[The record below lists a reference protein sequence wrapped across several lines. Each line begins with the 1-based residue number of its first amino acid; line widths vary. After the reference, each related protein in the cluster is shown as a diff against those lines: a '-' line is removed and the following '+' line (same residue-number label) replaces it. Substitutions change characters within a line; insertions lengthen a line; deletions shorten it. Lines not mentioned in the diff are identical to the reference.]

1 MPRLFSLHGLRSR
14 AGMMLLPLLAGAL
27 FPLAFSPLDQPWLAP
42 LSLAGLLLS
51 WQQATMKQ
59 AFWRGLWWGIAA
71 FAIGVSWIHVAVRE
85 FGQAPLALSLFLTGG
100 LVTVLALFPA
110 LTGALLVRYFS
121 EPLSRLLAFG
131 PLWLI
136 SEYLR
141 GHVFTGFPWLFAGAS
156 QTDTWLM
163 HLLPVLGVY
172 GASLAVALTA
182 ALLLALLGPATTGK
196 RALRLL
202 AVMLLMVPYVAPL
215 SRSAEPASA
224 APSLSVALV
233 QANIAQS
240 LKWRPDQLQFIT
252 AQYRELTTP
261 LLGQVDVI
269 IWPEAAIP
277 AFPHHLG
284 DYFPQLDHDAKA
296 QHTALVTGLPLLDHD
311 NRYFNGVVGLGTASG
326 RYDKRHLVP
335 FGEYV
340 PFQSL
345 LRGMFQFFNLPMS
358 GFSEGEQPALLDVA
372 GQPMAAAICYEIA
385 YPELV
390 RDNVSQLQ
398 QRPGYLLTVSN
409 DAWFGASWGPW
420 QHLQIARVRAIEN
433 GLPVIRATVT
443 GVSAVIAPDG
453 RISQQLPQFET
464 AVLRTTVAARQPD
477 TLWLRFGLW
486 PVSILVALLLLV
498 AGGRQRRKSVS

>member
-1 MPRLFSLHGLRSR
+1 
-14 AGMMLLPLLAGAL
+14 MMLLPLLAGAL
-27 FPLAFSPLDQPWLAP
+27 FPLAFSPVDQAWLAP
-42 LSLAGLLLS
+42 LSLVGLLLS
-51 WQQATMKQ
+51 WQQATAKQ
-59 AFWRGLWWGIAA
+59 AFWRGLLWGFAA
-71 FAIGVSWIHVAVRE
+71 FVIGVSWIHVAVRE

-100 LVTVLALFPA
+100 LVAVLAVFPA
-110 LTGALLVRYFS
+110 LTGTLLVKYFS
-121 EPLSRLLAFG
+121 APLPRLLAFA
-131 PLWLI
+131 PLWVLT
-136 SEYLR
+136 EFLR

-172 GASLAVALTA
+172 GGSLAVALA
-182 ALLLALLGPATTGK
+182 ASLLLLLIQPATG
-196 RALRLL
+196 RRRIVRLL
-202 AVMLLMVPYVAPL
+202 VAPLLMLPFVAPL
-215 SRSAEPASA
+215 SRSNLAVATSPQ
-224 APSLSVALV
+224 LSVALV

-240 LKWRPDQLQFIT
+240 LKWQPEQLQFIT

-277 AFPHHLG
+277 SFPHHLG
-284 DYFPQLDHDAKA
+284 NYFPELDRDAKA
-296 QHTALVTGLPLLDHD
+296 QGTALVTGLPLLDHD

-358 GFSEGEQPALLDVA
+358 GFSEGEQPALLEVA

-464 AVLRTTVAARQPD
+464 AVLRTTVAARKPD
-477 TLWLRFGLW
+477 TLWLQFGLW

-498 AGGRQRRKSVS
+498 AGWRQRRKSVS